1 MRIGEKL
8 RLLRKLKGYTQET
21 MAGKLHMERRSYAN
35 LENNVTKIDMERMA
49 QIAEVYGIELEELLA
64 FDENKIFEKCF
75 NKNIE
80 SFYLVEEFKSTTSI
94 EEREF
99 FIQQIQQ
106 LLETIDKE
114 RKVFIET
121 IENLKAAIKKQIN
134 TD

>member
-1 MRIGEKL
+1 MKIGEKL

-35 LENNVTKIDMERMA
+35 LENNVTKIDMERMT
-49 QIAEVYGIELEELLA
+49 QIAEVYGIGLDELLA

-80 SFYLVEEFKSTTSI
+80 SFFSVEEFKSTSI

-106 LLETIDKE
+106 LLETIDK
-114 RKVFIET
+114 VFIET
-121 IENLKAAIKKQIN
+121 IENLKAAIKKQNN

>member
-35 LENNVTKIDMERMA
+35 LENNVTKIDMERMT

-64 FDENKIFEKCF
+64 IDENKIFEKCF

-80 SFYLVEEFKSTTSI
+80 SFFSVQEFKSTTSI

-121 IENLKAAIKKQIN
+121 IENLKAAIKKQNN

>member
-1 MRIGEKL
+1 MKIGEKL

-21 MAGKLHMERRSYAN
+21 MAGKLYMERRSYAN
-35 LENNVTKIDMERMA
+35 LENNVTKIDMERMT

-64 FDENKIFEKCF
+64 FDENTIFEKCF

-80 SFYLVEEFKSTTSI
+80 SFFSVQEFKSTTSI

-106 LLETIDKE
+106 LLETFDKE

-121 IENLKAAIKKQIN
+121 IENLKAAIKKQNN

>member
-1 MRIGEKL
+1 MKIGEKL

-21 MAGKLHMERRSYAN
+21 MAGKLYMERRSYAN
-35 LENNVTKIDMERMA
+35 LENNVTKIDMERMT
-49 QIAEVYGIELEELLA
+49 QIAEIYGIELEELLA
-64 FDENKIFEKCF
+64 FDENTIFEKCF

-80 SFYLVEEFKSTTSI
+80 SFFSVQEFKSTTSI

-106 LLETIDKE
+106 LLETFDKE

-121 IENLKAAIKKQIN
+121 IENLKAAIKKQNN

>member
-1 MRIGEKL
+1 MKIGEKL

-21 MAGKLHMERRSYAN
+21 MAGKLHMERRSYPN
-35 LENNVTKIDMERMA
+35 LENNVTKIDMERMT

-64 FDENKIFEKCF
+64 IDENKIFEKCF

-80 SFYLVEEFKSTTSI
+80 SFFSVQEFKSTTSI

-121 IENLKAAIKKQIN
+121 IENLKAAIKKQNN

>member
-106 LLETIDKE
+106 LLETFDKE

-121 IENLKAAIKKQIN
+121 IENLKAAIKKQNN

>member
-80 SFYLVEEFKSTTSI
+80 SFYLVEEFKSTSI

-121 IENLKAAIKKQIN
+121 IENLKAAIKKQNNI
-134 TD
+134 D

>member
-35 LENNVTKIDMERMA
+35 LENNVTKIDMERMT

-80 SFYLVEEFKSTTSI
+80 SFFRFK
-94 EEREF
+94 
-99 FIQQIQQ
+99 
-106 LLETIDKE
+106 
-114 RKVFIET
+114 
-121 IENLKAAIKKQIN
+121 NLNPQPRSKNAN
-134 TD
+134 FLFSRFNNY

>member
-21 MAGKLHMERRSYAN
+21 MAGKLRMERRSYAN
-35 LENNVTKIDMERMA
+35 LENNVTKIDMERMT
-49 QIAEVYGIELEELLA
+49 QIAEVYGIELEELLV
-64 FDENKIFEKCF
+64 FDENKILEKCF

-80 SFYLVEEFKSTTSI
+80 SFFSVQEFKSTTSI

-121 IENLKAAIKKQIN
+121 IENLKAAIKKQNN

>member
-1 MRIGEKL
+1 MKIGEKL

-21 MAGKLHMERRSYAN
+21 MAGKLYMERRSYAN

-80 SFYLVEEFKSTTSI
+80 SFFSIQEFKSTTSI

-121 IENLKAAIKKQIN
+121 IENLKAAIKKQNN

>member
-1 MRIGEKL
+1 MKIGEKL

-80 SFYLVEEFKSTTSI
+80 SFYLVEEFKSTSI

-121 IENLKAAIKKQIN
+121 IENLKAAIKKQNN

>member
-1 MRIGEKL
+1 MKIGEKL

-75 NKNIE
+75 NQNIE
-80 SFYLVEEFKSTTSI
+80 SFYLVEEFKSTSI

-121 IENLKAAIKKQIN
+121 IENLKAAIKKQNN

>member
-1 MRIGEKL
+1 MKIGEKL

-21 MAGKLHMERRSYAN
+21 MAGKLYMERRSYAN

-64 FDENKIFEKCF
+64 FDENTIFEKCF

-80 SFYLVEEFKSTTSI
+80 SFFSIQEFKSTTSI

-121 IENLKAAIKKQIN
+121 IENLKAAIKKQNN

>member
-1 MRIGEKL
+1 MKIGEKL

-21 MAGKLHMERRSYAN
+21 MAGKLHMEQRSYAN
-35 LENNVTKIDMERMA
+35 LENNVTKIDMERMT

-80 SFYLVEEFKSTTSI
+80 SFFSVQEFKSTTSI

-106 LLETIDKE
+106 LLETFDKE

-121 IENLKAAIKKQIN
+121 IENLKAAIKKQNN

>member
-1 MRIGEKL
+1 MKIGEKL
-8 RLLRKLKGYTQET
+8 RVLRKLKGYTQET

-35 LENNVTKIDMERMA
+35 LENNVTKIDMERMT
-49 QIAEVYGIELEELLA
+49 QIAEVYGIGLDELLA

-80 SFYLVEEFKSTTSI
+80 SFFSVEEFKSTSI

-106 LLETIDKE
+106 LLETIDK
-114 RKVFIET
+114 VFIET
-121 IENLKAAIKKQIN
+121 IENLKAAIKKQNN